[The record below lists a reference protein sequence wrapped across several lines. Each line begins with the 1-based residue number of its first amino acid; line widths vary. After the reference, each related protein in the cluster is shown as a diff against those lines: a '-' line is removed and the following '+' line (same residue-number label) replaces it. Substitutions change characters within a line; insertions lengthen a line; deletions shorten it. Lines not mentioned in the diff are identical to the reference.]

1 MEGAKLG
8 QQELERQLENF
19 RNIAEQRQAAKMVR
33 WMYHFPLIISIAVF
47 ISQLFNVGILFSYS
61 RDFNRLFDLL
71 VEYMNR
77 TEVVSTVNADSNPY
91 HIEGINSE
99 RLEIVDKYHERLW
112 SLFVSEVIELLIPLF
127 NMFVFGWIFFTK
139 GGLHARIKIIYIMAP
154 ALALLLS
161 VSQACM
167 IQISLADRIH
177 HVRFI
182 LGKIISPLLEHNPN
196 GSRFIENT
204 FDCQFWDNDENG
216 GRNSTPPSCSS
227 VLHDEVVSSTT
238 LDVIIFL
245 HVVPIVVF
253 IYVLLRNLAQ
263 GDAEH
268 LFLYVEN
275 LEHRIGEESSPS
287 VSSLTTTVDGVASS
301 QCEKNN
307 GMPRPSSMDELKIV
321 VANLLKGC
329 GDHSPSDTEP
339 PNEIHNVNGEKSSDV

>member
-1 MEGAKLG
+1 MFVFGWIFFTKGGLHARIK
-8 QQELERQLENF
+8 
-19 RNIAEQRQAAKMVR
+19 
-33 WMYHFPLIISIAVF
+33 IIYI
-47 ISQLFNVGILFSYS
+47 
-61 RDFNRLFDLL
+61 
-71 VEYMNR
+71 
-77 TEVVSTVNADSNPY
+77 
-91 HIEGINSE
+91 
-99 RLEIVDKYHERLW
+99 YHERLW

-139 GGLHARIKIIYIMAP
+139 GGLHARIKIIYIVAP

-216 GRNSTPPSCSS
+216 GRNSVSTQNEVGKGAASGGFNTRSKIRVGKLPNTPSCSS

-245 HVVPIVVF
+245 HIVPIVVF
-253 IYVLLRNLAQ
+253 LYVLLRNLAQ

-275 LEHRIGEESSPS
+275 LEHRIEEESSPS
-287 VSSLTTTVDGVASS
+287 VSSITTTIDGVASS

-329 GDHSPSDTEP
+329 GDRSPNDT
-339 PNEIHNVNGEKSSDV
+339 